1 MSSDLTTSRIYLNC
15 VMGKK
20 AIDKMGKSLW
30 MVCQSGESEYM
41 LVTSYKKYSLIRFTM
56 DSKMIMLY
64 IVKQSTLFVRN
75 LAGELLIF
83 FT

>member
-30 MVCQSGESEYM
+30 MVCQSGE
-41 LVTSYKKYSLIRFTM
+41 
-56 DSKMIMLY
+56 
-64 IVKQSTLFVRN
+64 
-75 LAGELLIF
+75 
-83 FT
+83 